1 MISYVRNVDLNPFVY
16 SRPLAPEDV
25 IDRDEETERLLALAA
40 GGHYVRLSAPRR
52 YGKTSLLRKVLREAD
67 RREGMVPVL
76 VDFYGILSL
85 ADVTIRIER
94 AYAEQLRGRVRDL
107 VDRLL
112 GATGLGL
119 SLSGYGISVKL
130 QVDRKADPL
139 PALHALLDLPLRLG
153 REGGRRALIAFD
165 EFQDATKVPELEA
178 LLRSHI
184 QFQGDVASYVFSG
197 SEPGLMRQVFETK
210 AKPLYGQAEPV
221 RLGRL
226 ADADIAVYVAERF
239 RASGRDVSEALAPLL
254 ATASGHPQRAML
266 LAHRLWEEV
275 PRRGRATAERWQAA
289 LERTMTEVEPEFV
302 ALWRSLT
309 VTEQK
314 TVRALEE
321 GDGSLYRSDVLRRL
335 DLAPSSAQEAARN
348 LAERAEL
355 ERVERRYTIVD
366 PLFARWV
373 RGLRGPIA

>member
-25 IDRDEETERLLALAA
+25 IDREEETERLLALAA

-52 YGKTSLLRKVLREAD
+52 YGKTSLLRKVLQEAD

-94 AYAEQLRGRVRDL
+94 AYAEQLRGRIRDM

-139 PALHALLDLPLRLG
+139 PALHALLDLPLRFG

-226 ADADIAVYVAERF
+226 ADADIAVYVTERF
-239 RASGRDVSEALAPLL
+239 RATGRDVSEALAPLL
-254 ATASGHPQRAML
+254 ATAAGHPQRAML

-275 PRRGRATAERWQAA
+275 PRGEPATAERWQAA
-289 LERTMTEVEPEFV
+289 LERTMTEVEPEFA

-321 GDGSLYRSDVLRRL
+321 GGGSVYRTDVLRRL
-335 DLAPSSAQEAARN
+335 DLAASSAQEAARN

-355 ERVERRYTIVD
+355 ERVGRRYEIVD
-366 PLFARWV
+366 PLFALWV
-373 RGLRGPIA
+373 RGLRGPVA